1 MHLLMAAPLSFSHC
15 KFITYSVEDAVQ
27 VAQAAQAAAVNF
39 IHLGRERRDD
49 DDGGR

>member
-39 IHLGRERRDD
+39 IHLRREGRDEDA
-49 DDGGR
+49 GGR

>member
-1 MHLLMAAPLSFSHC
+1 MHLSMAAPLSFSRC

-39 IHLGRERRDD
+39 IQLGRESRDED
-49 DDGGR
+49 EGAG